1 MPTNIRPCNAADLPE
16 VSALLAAT
24 WHATYDAIFGAERVA
39 DITGRWH
46 AVERLAQD
54 LEHPKICFLIAEDGD
69 RLIATSLAG
78 DTGNGLVRLARLYVL
93 PEAQGRGHGRALLE
107 ATLAAFPAATA
118 VDLEVEPANEQAV
131 RFYEAQGFAVTGQG
145 TDCGGEGE
153 EIPHLIMARQ
163 L

>member
-1 MPTNIRPCNAADLPE
+1 MTLTIRPCNAADLAE
-16 VSALLAAT
+16 VSALLAT
-24 WHATYDAIFGAERVA
+24 SWHATYDAIFGAERVT
-39 DITGRWH
+39 DITGHWH

-54 LEHPKICFLIAEDGD
+54 LEHPKICFLVAEEDN
-69 RLIATSLAG
+69 RLVATSLAG

-93 PEAQGRGHGRALLE
+93 PDAQGRGHGRALLD
-107 ATLAAFPAATA
+107 ATLAVFPAATA
-118 VDLEVEPANEQAV
+118 VDLEVEPANELAV

-153 EIPHLIMARQ
+153 NIPHLIMTRR